1 MVCPR
6 GVPLSVCSCGNQR
19 TRHRHQ
25 VNKVFYGKKMH
36 INTKL
41 LVQYK
46 NTHAGSFKVLPF
58 SSSSSL
64 SQWVHAC
71 DSLELPAQ
79 QREQLDS
86 FIDQLYKDI
95 EKGHSFISVLQFIIW
110 SKLFLSQLSRFA
122 SARIVRASVCYCLRR
137 GVDAVTL
144 LRLLCNL

>member
-1 MVCPR
+1 M
-6 GVPLSVCSCGNQR
+6 
-19 TRHRHQ
+19 
-25 VNKVFYGKKMH
+25 
-36 INTKL
+36 
-41 LVQYK
+41 
-46 NTHAGSFKVLPF
+46 LPF

-122 SARIVRASVCYCLRR
+122 SARTVRASVCYCLRR